1 MWGTDAI
8 RLEVKLDLG
17 ALPHGSPAPW
27 QLLTDLAK
35 QVPKPQTLSINRGI
49 NPKLLGIKIWCVRAH
64 TYTHTLTL
72 SHTLSLTR
80 TLSLTH
86 SLSQRSKMQRVP

>member
-17 ALPHGSPAPW
+17 ALPRGSPAPW

-35 QVPKPQTLSINRGI
+35 QVPKPQTLSTNRGI
-49 NPKLLGIKIWCVRAH
+49 NPK
-64 TYTHTLTL
+64 
-72 SHTLSLTR
+72 
-80 TLSLTH
+80 
-86 SLSQRSKMQRVP
+86 